1 MRTQVTKLNPEKQ
14 VGPFT
19 SGGFARSG
27 QEALLPPF
35 HPQCG
40 TFPPAMRHLSTRN
53 AAPEHAL
60 KAFRP
65 SLGGLKACRP
75 RPKAT

>member
-27 QEALLPPF
+27 EEALFEVDL
-35 HPQCG
+35 G
-40 TFPPAMRHLSTRN
+40 RGLNAFPPSTRN
-53 AAPEHAL
+53 AATEHAL

-65 SLGGLKACRP
+65 SLGGLKAFRP